1 MTEQEGQRR
10 VPFSELSEGEFAQVH
25 EKGTWL
31 NRSSMSRDENVAWD
45 HINDPGYGKAEHVA
59 VFRGNEFLY
68 DTIDIDWKPAA
79 FIVVYRENNDRIE
92 FFLPNERRV
101 LLKDDEG
108 NQGGVFIRNIPQG
121 LIKEGETPEDAAI
134 REVKEETGL
143 AVISIKSMGNVA
155 QDAANSQT
163 EMPYFLAEVKK
174 GTKSYYQSLE
184 TSEEIR
190 ASEDDWFTLEEILQ
204 QIVEQK
210 KRCGKSLAAILLA
223 TGFLGLWSGSE
234 KNQSDD
240 FEHTMHQYA

>member
-121 LIKEGETPEDAAI
+121 LIKERETPEDAAI

-234 KNQSDD
+234 KNQSGD
-240 FEHTMHQYA
+240 FEHAMHQDA